1 MIKNGKVTIIGAGLV
16 GSTTAFA
23 LMHSS
28 VVTEIVLIDIDKN
41 KADGDILDM
50 SHGMSFIKP
59 ITLKSGGYEDAAG
72 SQLVIIT
79 AGANQKEGETRL
91 DLMKKNTKIF
101 TQITNDL
108 KKFIS
113 EETIVLVVTNPV
125 DILTH
130 LTYKLLGFPR
140 AKVIG
145 SGTVLD
151 TARFRYAISQKMKVD
166 TRNVHSYI
174 IGEHGDSEVAV
185 WSGASIGMMSL
196 DEYCQNLSSCCEFDK
211 NEIYEDVKNA
221 AYKIIEKKGATYYA
235 IAMGVRRITECI
247 LRDENSILTIST
259 HLSGEYGIEDICLS
273 LPTLVGKDGAGKVL
287 EIPLSPDEVAK
298 LTDSARVL
306 KTHAEEIGI

>member
-1 MIKNGKVTIIGAGLV
+1 MIKNGKVTVIGAGLV

-28 VVTEIVLIDIDKN
+28 VVTEVVLIDIDKN

-59 ITLKSGGYEDAAG
+59 ITLKSGDYADSAG

-108 KKFIS
+108 KKYIT

-130 LTYKLLGFPR
+130 LTYKLLDFPR

-151 TARFRYAISQKMKVD
+151 TARFRYAISRKMKVD

-185 WSGASIGMMSL
+185 WSGATIGMMSL
-196 DEYCQNLSSCCEFDK
+196 DEYCKNLSSCCEFDK
-211 NEIYEDVKNA
+211 DEIYEDVKNA

-247 LRDENSILTIST
+247 LRDENSILTVST
-259 HLSGEYGIEDICLS
+259 HLSGEYGISDICLS

-287 EIPLSPDEVAK
+287 EIPLSSDELAK

-306 KTHAEEIGI
+306 KAHAEEIGI

>member
-1 MIKNGKVTIIGAGLV
+1 MIKNGKVTVIGAGLV

-28 VVTEIVLIDIDKN
+28 VVTEVVLIDIDKN

-59 ITLKSGGYEDAAG
+59 ITLKSGDYADAAG

-101 TQITNDL
+101 TQITSDL
-108 KKFIS
+108 KKYIT

-130 LTYKLLGFPR
+130 LTYKLLDFPR

-185 WSGASIGMMSL
+185 WSGATIGMMSL
-196 DEYCQNLSSCCEFDK
+196 DEYCKNLSSCCEFDK
-211 NEIYEDVKNA
+211 DEIYEDVRNA

-247 LRDENSILTIST
+247 LRDENSILTVST
-259 HLSGEYGIEDICLS
+259 HLSGEYGISDICLS
-273 LPTLVGKDGAGKVL
+273 LPTLVGSDGAGKVL
-287 EIPLSPDEVAK
+287 EIPLSSDELAK

-306 KTHAEEIGI
+306 KAHAEEIGI

>member
-1 MIKNGKVTIIGAGLV
+1 MIKNGKVTVIGAGLV

-28 VVTEIVLIDIDKN
+28 VVTEVVLIDIDKN

-108 KKFIS
+108 KKFIT

-196 DEYCQNLSSCCEFDK
+196 DEYCHNLPSCCEFDK

-287 EIPLSPDEVAK
+287 EIPLSSDELAK

-306 KTHAEEIGI
+306 KAHAEEIGI